1 MGALVK
7 IVVIFLGL
15 MLIMSMIGN
24 FVTKFFPP
32 KPPEVAKGQ
41 TKAKCGNCGRTVIA
55 TVPCVCGKG

>member
-1 MGALVK
+1 
-7 IVVIFLGL
+7 

-24 FVTKFFPP
+24 FVTKVFPP

-41 TKAKCGNCGRTVIA
+41 TKAKCGNCGRAVIA